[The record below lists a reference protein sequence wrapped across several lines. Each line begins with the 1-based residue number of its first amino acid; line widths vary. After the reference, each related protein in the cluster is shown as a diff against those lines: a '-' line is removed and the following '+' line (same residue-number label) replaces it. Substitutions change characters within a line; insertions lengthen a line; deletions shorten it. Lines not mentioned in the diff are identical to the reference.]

1 MYLFACLAKA
11 ALTCR
16 VSLEGFTQGLT
27 AEVGPVDRGE
37 EELSIGG
44 LPEQVVADT
53 LLAPRTDQEVGIGEG
68 SRVKVS
74 RDSLLGKAVYREATF
89 GDLTG
94 YLGGARRI
102 SSREE

>member
-16 VSLEGFTQGLT
+16 VSLKGFTQGLT

-44 LPEQVVADT
+44 LPKQVVADT
-53 LLAPRTDQEVGIGEG
+53 LLAPRADQEIGIGEG

-74 RDSLLGKAVYREATF
+74 
-89 GDLTG
+89 
-94 YLGGARRI
+94 
-102 SSREE
+102 